1 MPHPQMDL
9 PDADNEGGFGMKN
22 AGFIFK
28 NVLLIL
34 VLTFLFSTA
43 VHADTTYWFTLST
56 SNDNGYEHAYLTAED
71 ANGRQVWSYSSG
83 YYPVTE
89 LSHFQMILNN
99 GAVYLVENGSIKSL
113 DFFTGR
119 VLWTNSDFGG
129 SPADGCYTFSSSGK
143 LYISGYYGPDLFVVD
158 PSGRTVCRVNEL
170 CPGSYWMESMW
181 WYGGDDMRVYY
192 GSDSTLFTFNVLDY
206 VGRMDGI
213 Y

>member
-1 MPHPQMDL
+1 
-9 PDADNEGGFGMKN
+9 
-22 AGFIFK
+22 
-28 NVLLIL
+28 
-34 VLTFLFSTA
+34 
-43 VHADTTYWFTLST
+43 
-56 SNDNGYEHAYLTAED
+56 
-71 ANGRQVWSYSSG
+71 
-83 YYPVTE
+83 
-89 LSHFQMILNN
+89 MILNN
-99 GAVYLVENGSIKSL
+99 GAVYLVECGSIKSL

-129 SPADGCYTFSSSGK
+129 APAEGCYPFSSSGK

-192 GSDSTLFTFNVLDY
+192 ASDSTLFTFNVLDY